1 MSFNLDSTP
10 NVIQTYEG
18 PIPLW
23 APYGT
28 NQGPRGATGASQG
41 FTGPTGPAGPDGS
54 AGNTGNTGPTGATG
68 ITGNTG
74 PRGPTGTATGP
85 TGPNGSTPIIIQYI
99 KTTTPVTITLSGS
112 TNNPVKII
120 NNNSNSLTVK
130 DGIYFVS
137 ARLVIN
143 WGGGTPLPAHNISF
157 QITDSLNQQFF
168 VTVQDGPIFPYLN
181 YQNGTNSYTFATI
194 QGYTRTFGGEFNV
207 YLYTNPSFDASYN
220 IYNVTV
226 LNFTV
231 EQAH

>member
-10 NVIQTYEG
+10 NVTQTYVG

-41 FTGPTGPAGPDGS
+41 FTGPTGPAGPNGS
-54 AGNTGNTGPTGATG
+54 AGNTGNTGPTGPIG
-68 ITGNTG
+68 FTGNTG

-85 TGPNGSTPIIIQYI
+85 TGPNGSTPIITQYI
-99 KTTTPVTITLSGS
+99 RSTSIVSINLSGS
-112 TNNPVKII
+112 TNNPQKIV
-120 NNNSNSLTVK
+120 NNNSNAGTVSNAL
-130 DGIYFVS
+130 YFVS

-143 WGGGTPLPAHNISF
+143 WSSNTPLPAHNISF
-157 QITDSLNQQFF
+157 EIFDSLNQQQL
-168 VTVQDGPIFPYLN
+168 VSVQDGPIFPYL
-181 YQNGTNSYTFATI
+181 QFINGGPSYTHATI
-194 QGYTRTFGGEFNV
+194 QGYTLSKGGEFNV

-220 IYNVTV
+220 IYNVQV

-231 EQAH
+231 EKAN